1 MICAAKQIV
10 YAYTKKICK
19 SDSSFVVRLSLSCF
33 PISDSRLSNAKSIS
47 KRLLRFVTGG
57 FAQLPD
63 SKSKN
68 NNHLLRLFWLREM
81 ANARGDYL
89 MQKIISLCVDKHE
102 MK

>member
-1 MICAAKQIV
+1 MICTAKQIV
-10 YAYTKKICK
+10 YAYIKKICK
-19 SDSSFVVRLSLSCF
+19 SDGGFIVWLSLSCF
-33 PISDSRLSNAKSIS
+33 PISDSRLSNAKSIR

-68 NNHLLRLFWLREM
+68 NNHPLCLFWLREM

-89 MQKIISLCVDKHE
+89 M
-102 MK
+102 